1 MASRSDDNQTA
12 QILARAVRD
21 AIAAA
26 APVRQFGRLKDSFR
40 YIANSRRVVIYS
52 IYYWTRFFND
62 GRKAIDGPL
71 MIFFR
76 DPDDD
81 PRIQDDYPQKRATRR
96 RLTKQELRTAREND
110 EVIVTR
116 SVASASPERFIEEG
130 IRSARQIVP
139 PVVLG
144 KIQGDVRSLLRRRR
158 DKITVVI

>member
-1 MASRSDDNQTA
+1 MASRSDHNQTA

-21 AIAAA
+21 SIAAA

-62 GRKAIDGPL
+62 GRRAIDGPL
-71 MIFFR
+71 MIFFK
-76 DPDDD
+76 DPGDD
-81 PRIQDDYPQKRATRR
+81 PRIEDDYPTRR
-96 RLTKQELRTAREND
+96 ASRRKLTKQELREARARD

-130 IRSARQIVP
+130 IRSAREIVP